1 MAASYRAPSCLNRPL
16 VGCPT
21 RPPSISGWQTP
32 AKTCDHPRDA
42 ERVCLSMTR
51 VTVIGAGTSAPQPE
65 TPASGILI
73 ETASTGVLVDCG
85 QGVIRGLMPL
95 RDPRELDAIIVG
107 HLHADHYIDL
117 VSLRYLMPWAG
128 FSGRRVPVLLPPGGR
143 QKLEE
148 LASAISERQ
157 GFFDHTFEV
166 VEYNPAHRVEIGD
179 LTVDFLPGRHYVP
192 AWGCAIRDRAG
203 SFIVV
208 SGDTGPNEAMIE
220 ASRGADLF
228 IVEATLLSATEDDP
242 TRGHLTHDE
251 ALDMGARAGAG
262 QTVLVHYRPQNRD
275 AIIAA
280 CATRT
285 DAIPG
290 RPGLTIDVAAVREAR
305 SRGPGQADGD
315 GRMDVD
321 MPAGTASRAA
331 RAR

>member
-1 MAASYRAPSCLNRPL
+1 
-16 VGCPT
+16 
-21 RPPSISGWQTP
+21 
-32 AKTCDHPRDA
+32 
-42 ERVCLSMTR
+42 MTR

-143 QKLEE
+143 QKLDE

-166 VEYNPAHRVEIGD
+166 AEYDPERRVEIGD
-179 LTVDFLPGRHYVP
+179 LTIDFLPGRHYVP

-208 SGDTGPNEAMIE
+208 SGDTGPSDALVE

-228 IVEATLLSATEDDP
+228 IVEATLLTAAEDDP
-242 TRGHLTHDE
+242 TRGHLTFDE
-251 ALDMGARAGAG
+251 AIDMGARAGAG
-262 QTVLVHYRPQNRD
+262 QTVLVHHRPQNRD
-275 AIIAA
+275 AMLAA
-280 CATRT
+280 LASRPN
-285 DAIPG
+285 AVAG
-290 RPGLTIDVAAVREAR
+290 RPGLVIDLADIGSTRMGA
-305 SRGPGQADGD
+305 PGQVDGD
-315 GRMDVD
+315 GKMDAADV
-321 MPAGTASRAA
+321 PAGAASRAA

>member
-1 MAASYRAPSCLNRPL
+1 
-16 VGCPT
+16 
-21 RPPSISGWQTP
+21 
-32 AKTCDHPRDA
+32 
-42 ERVCLSMTR
+42 MTR

-65 TPASGILI
+65 TPASGILV

-85 QGVIRGLMPL
+85 QGVIRGLMTL
-95 RDPRELDAIIVG
+95 RDPRDLDAIIVG

-128 FSGRRVPVLLPPGGR
+128 FTGRRVPVLLPPGGR
-143 QKLEE
+143 RKLDE
-148 LASAISERQ
+148 LASAISERE

-166 VEYNPAHRVEIGD
+166 VEYDPAQRVEIGD

-208 SGDTGPNEAMIE
+208 SGDTGPSDALVE

-228 IVEATLLSATEDDP
+228 IVEATLLTSAEDDP
-242 TRGHLTHDE
+242 TRGHLTYDE

-262 QTVLVHYRPQNRD
+262 RTVLVHYRPQNRD
-275 AIIAA
+275 AILAA
-280 CATRT
+280 CGSRT
-285 DAIPG
+285 DAVPG
-290 RPGLTIDVAAVREAR
+290 RPGLAIDVAEVRAAR
-305 SRGPGQADGD
+305 SSRDNPGQADGN
-315 GRMDVD
+315 GRIEGDV
-321 MPAGTASRAA
+321 PAGTASRAA

>member
-1 MAASYRAPSCLNRPL
+1 
-16 VGCPT
+16 
-21 RPPSISGWQTP
+21 
-32 AKTCDHPRDA
+32 
-42 ERVCLSMTR
+42 MTR

-73 ETASTGVLVDCG
+73 ETASTGILVDCG

-95 RDPRELDAIIVG
+95 RDPRELDAIVVG

-128 FSGRRVPVLLPPGGR
+128 FAGRRVPVLLPPGGR
-143 QKLEE
+143 QKLDD

-166 VEYNPAHRVEIGD
+166 VEYDPAQRVEIGD
-179 LTVDFLPGRHYVP
+179 LSIDFLPGRHYVP

-203 SFIVV
+203 SFVVV
-208 SGDTGPNEAMIE
+208 SGDTGPNDAMVE

-228 IVEATLLSATEDDP
+228 IVEATLLTAAEDDP
-242 TRGHLTHDE
+242 TRGHLTYDE

-262 QTVLVHYRPQNRD
+262 RTVLVHYRPQNRD
-275 AIIAA
+275 AILAA
-280 CATRT
+280 CENRT
-285 DAIPG
+285 DAVPG
-290 RPGLTIDVAAVREAR
+290 RPGLAIDVAAVREAR
-305 SRGPGQADGD
+305 SGSPGQADAKGRIEGD
-315 GRMDVD
+315 V
-321 MPAGTASRAA
+321 PAGTASRAA